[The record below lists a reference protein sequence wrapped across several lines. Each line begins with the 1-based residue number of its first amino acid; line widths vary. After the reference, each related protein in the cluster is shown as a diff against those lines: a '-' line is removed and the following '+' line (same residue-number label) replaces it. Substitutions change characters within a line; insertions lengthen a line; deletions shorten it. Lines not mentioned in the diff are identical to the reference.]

1 MRGKSVTMAQTTS
14 IGADTSLTTETVE
27 LICPF
32 WHDSHSSFPAVAAV
46 HGPPPSDY
54 IFHMAKDITTL
65 ADIIRT
71 HGVSRASANSLIEG
85 DRTRTWG
92 ELYERSVRVANALQA
107 AGVGVQDRVAFLDKN
122 SIEHFEVFYGCA
134 LINAVSVDINWR
146 LAPPEVEFI
155 VNDSAAK
162 VLVVHADFWP
172 VVEAI
177 RANLT
182 ATKLIVVIGGTGGD
196 IDYESWVNS
205 GTTADPGVES
215 VSEDVAFQLYS
226 SGTTGR
232 PKGVMLTNHNFF
244 VLLPGA
250 RTFWKLSDDMVNLV
264 AMPLFHIGG
273 GGWAT
278 AGQFVGSSSIILR
291 DMDPNAVIQLIEKH
305 KITHG
310 FLVPAVLQF
319 MLMMPSVKEADFS
332 SLQLMVYGASPIS
345 LEVLTN
351 SVETFKCD
359 FMQVYGLTET
369 TGATTLLPSEDHDP
383 KGPNAHRL
391 RSCGVPAPGVE
402 IRIIDNSTGKEL
414 PAREVGEIWCKSPQV
429 MKGYWNNPKATAES
443 ITPDGWF
450 KTGDAGYRDEDGYI
464 YIHDRVKD
472 MIVSGGENVYPA
484 EVESALMS
492 HPAIADVAVIG
503 VPHEKWGETV
513 KAIVVKKADV
523 AVTEA
528 EIIEFSK
535 GLLARFKCPTSVDWI
550 DALPRN
556 PSGKILKKDLRAP
569 YWEGRERMV
578 N

>member
-1 MRGKSVTMAQTTS
+1 
-14 IGADTSLTTETVE
+14 
-27 LICPF
+27 
-32 WHDSHSSFPAVAAV
+32 
-46 HGPPPSDY
+46 
-54 IFHMAKDITTL
+54 MAKDITTL
-65 ADIIRT
+65 ADIVRT
-71 HGVSRASANSLIEG
+71 HGVSRSSANSLIEG

-92 ELYERSVRVANALQA
+92 ELYERSIRVANALQA

-155 VNDSAAK
+155 VNDAAAK

-196 IDYESWVNS
+196 IDYETWVNS
-205 GTTADPGVES
+205 GATTDPGVES
-215 VSEDVAFQLYS
+215 ASEDVAFQLYS

-250 RTFWKLSDDMVNLV
+250 RSFWKLSDDMINLV

-291 DMDPNAVIQLIEKH
+291 DMDPNAFIQLIEKH

-319 MLMMPSVKEADFS
+319 MLMMPSVKETDFS
-332 SLQLMVYGASPIS
+332 SLRLMVYGASPIS

-369 TGATTLLPSEDHDP
+369 TGATTLLGPEDHDP

-391 RSCGVPAPGVE
+391 RSWTTQ
-402 IRIIDNSTGKEL
+402 TGRNFL
-414 PAREVGEIWCKSPQV
+414 
-429 MKGYWNNPKATAES
+429 
-443 ITPDGWF
+443 
-450 KTGDAGYRDEDGYI
+450 
-464 YIHDRVKD
+464 RVK
-472 MIVSGGENVYPA
+472 
-484 EVESALMS
+484 
-492 HPAIADVAVIG
+492 
-503 VPHEKWGETV
+503 
-513 KAIVVKKADV
+513 
-523 AVTEA
+523 
-528 EIIEFSK
+528 
-535 GLLARFKCPTSVDWI
+535 
-550 DALPRN
+550 
-556 PSGKILKKDLRAP
+556 
-569 YWEGRERMV
+569 
-578 N
+578 

>member
-1 MRGKSVTMAQTTS
+1 MAQTTS
-14 IGADTSLTTETVE
+14 TGADTSLTTETVE

-32 WHDSHSSFPAVAAV
+32 WHDSHSSFPAVGAV
-46 HGPPPSDY
+46 HGPPSSDY
-54 IFHMAKDITTL
+54 IFRMAKDITTL
-65 ADIIRT
+65 ADIVRT
-71 HGVSRASANSLIEG
+71 HGVARASDNSLIEG

-92 ELYERSVRVANALQA
+92 ELYERSIRVANALQA

-182 ATKLIVVIGGTGGD
+182 STQLIVVIGGAGGD
-196 IDYESWVNS
+196 TDYETWVNS
-205 GTTADPGVES
+205 GATTDPGVES
-215 VSEDVAFQLYS
+215 ASEDVAFQLYS

-250 RTFWKLSDDMVNLV
+250 RTFWKLSDDMINLV

-319 MLMMPSVKEADFS
+319 MLMMPSIKETDFS
-332 SLQLMVYGASPIS
+332 SLRLMVYGASPIS

-369 TGATTLLPSEDHDP
+369 TGATTLLGPEDHDP

-402 IRIIDNSTGKEL
+402 IRIMDNSAGKEL
-414 PAREVGEIWCKSPQV
+414 PAREVGEIWCRTPQV

-443 ITPDGWF
+443 ITPEGWF
-450 KTGDAGYRDEDGYI
+450 KTGDAGYIDEDGYI

>member
-14 IGADTSLTTETVE
+14 TGADTSLTTETVE

-32 WHDSHSSFPAVAAV
+32 WHDSHLSFPAVAAV

-215 VSEDVAFQLYS
+215 ASEDVAFQLYS

-232 PKGVMLTNHNFF
+232 PKGVMLTNNNFF
-244 VLLPGA
+244 VMLPGA

-278 AGQFVGSSSIILR
+278 AGQFVGSSSIIVR
-291 DMDPNAVIQLIEKH
+291 EMDPNAVIQLIEKH

-351 SVETFKCD
+351 SVEAFKCD

-391 RSCGVPAPGVE
+391 RSCGLPAPGVE
-402 IRIIDNSTGKEL
+402 IRIMDNDTGKEL

>member
-1 MRGKSVTMAQTTS
+1 MAQTTS
-14 IGADTSLTTETVE
+14 TGADTSLTTETVE

-32 WHDSHSSFPAVAAV
+32 WHDSHSSFPAVGAV
-46 HGPPPSDY
+46 HGPPSSDY
-54 IFHMAKDITTL
+54 IFRMAKDITTL
-65 ADIIRT
+65 ADIVRT
-71 HGVSRASANSLIEG
+71 HGVARASDNSLIEG

-92 ELYERSVRVANALQA
+92 ELYERSIRVANALQA

-182 ATKLIVVIGGTGGD
+182 STQLIVVIGGAGGD
-196 IDYESWVNS
+196 TDYETWVNS
-205 GTTADPGVES
+205 GATTDPGVES
-215 VSEDVAFQLYS
+215 ASEDVAFQLYS

-250 RTFWKLSDDMVNLV
+250 RTFWKLSDDMINLV

-305 KITHG
+305 RITHG

-319 MLMMPSVKEADFS
+319 MLMMPSIKETDFS
-332 SLQLMVYGASPIS
+332 SLRLMVYGASPIS

-369 TGATTLLPSEDHDP
+369 TGATTLLGPEDHDP

-402 IRIIDNSTGKEL
+402 IRIMDNSTGKEL
-414 PAREVGEIWCKSPQV
+414 PAREVGEIWCRTPQV

-443 ITPDGWF
+443 ITPEGWF
-450 KTGDAGYRDEDGYI
+450 KTGDAGYIDEDGYI

>member
-1 MRGKSVTMAQTTS
+1 
-14 IGADTSLTTETVE
+14 
-27 LICPF
+27 
-32 WHDSHSSFPAVAAV
+32 
-46 HGPPPSDY
+46 
-54 IFHMAKDITTL
+54 MAKDITTL
-65 ADIIRT
+65 ADIVRT

-196 IDYESWVNS
+196 IDYETWVNS
-205 GTTADPGVES
+205 GTTSDPGVES
-215 VSEDVAFQLYS
+215 ASEDVAFQLYS

-232 PKGVMLTNHNFF
+232 PKGAMLTNNNFF
-244 VLLPGA
+244 VMLPGA
-250 RTFWKLSDDMVNLV
+250 RTFWKLSDDMINLV

-278 AGQFVGSSSIILR
+278 AGQFVGSSSIIVR
-291 DMDPNAVIQLIEKH
+291 EMDPNAVIQLIEKH

-332 SLQLMVYGASPIS
+332 SLKLMVYGASPIS

-351 SVETFKCD
+351 SVEAFKCD

-391 RSCGVPAPGVE
+391 RSCGLPAPGVE
-402 IRIIDNSTGKEL
+402 IRIMDNDTGKEL

-484 EVESALMS
+484 EVESALMG
-492 HPAIADVAVIG
+492 HPGIADVAVIG

>member
-162 VLVVHADFWP
+162 VLVVNADFWP

-215 VSEDVAFQLYS
+215 ASEDVAFQLY
-226 SGTTGR
+226 
-232 PKGVMLTNHNFF
+232 
-244 VLLPGA
+244 
-250 RTFWKLSDDMVNLV
+250 
-264 AMPLFHIGG
+264 
-273 GGWAT
+273 
-278 AGQFVGSSSIILR
+278 
-291 DMDPNAVIQLIEKH
+291 
-305 KITHG
+305 
-310 FLVPAVLQF
+310 
-319 MLMMPSVKEADFS
+319 
-332 SLQLMVYGASPIS
+332 
-345 LEVLTN
+345 
-351 SVETFKCD
+351 
-359 FMQVYGLTET
+359 
-369 TGATTLLPSEDHDP
+369 
-383 KGPNAHRL
+383 
-391 RSCGVPAPGVE
+391 
-402 IRIIDNSTGKEL
+402 
-414 PAREVGEIWCKSPQV
+414 
-429 MKGYWNNPKATAES
+429 
-443 ITPDGWF
+443 
-450 KTGDAGYRDEDGYI
+450 
-464 YIHDRVKD
+464 
-472 MIVSGGENVYPA
+472 
-484 EVESALMS
+484 
-492 HPAIADVAVIG
+492 
-503 VPHEKWGETV
+503 
-513 KAIVVKKADV
+513 
-523 AVTEA
+523 
-528 EIIEFSK
+528 
-535 GLLARFKCPTSVDWI
+535 
-550 DALPRN
+550 
-556 PSGKILKKDLRAP
+556 
-569 YWEGRERMV
+569 
-578 N
+578 

>member
-1 MRGKSVTMAQTTS
+1 MAQTTS
-14 IGADTSLTTETVE
+14 TGADTSLTTETVE

-46 HGPPPSDY
+46 HGPPSSDY
-54 IFHMAKDITTL
+54 IFRMAKDITTL
-65 ADIIRT
+65 ADIVRT
-71 HGVSRASANSLIEG
+71 HGVSRASDNSLIEG
-85 DRTRTWG
+85 ERTRTWG
-92 ELYERSVRVANALQA
+92 ELYERSIRVANALQA

-155 VNDSAAK
+155 VNDAAAK

-182 ATKLIVVIGGTGGD
+182 TTQLIVVIGGTGGD
-196 IDYESWVNS
+196 IDYETWVNS
-205 GTTADPGVES
+205 GAATDPAVVS
-215 VSEDVAFQLYS
+215 ASEDVAFQLYS

-232 PKGVMLTNHNFF
+232 PKGVMLTNNNFF
-244 VLLPGA
+244 VMLPGA
-250 RTFWKLSDDMVNLV
+250 RTFWKLSDDMINLV

-278 AGQFVGSSSIILR
+278 AGQFVGSSSIIVR
-291 DMDPNAVIQLIEKH
+291 EMDPNAVIQLIEKH

-402 IRIIDNSTGKEL
+402 IRIIDNATGKEL